1 MKDSKPASGLPP
13 ARVVA
18 ASSSIHSP
26 DGIETT
32 NVAKPL
38 PPALPAVIVAM
49 TTAERESTKIVKPL
63 PRPTEPTRQRPV
75 DRRWLLGAGIGMLAL
90 AAAAFVV
97 MNGSDQV
104 QRRGELPDVKA
115 DGPGEPARPRRI
127 EIESSEPAPAPI
139 APTRTPAKRDEPSV
153 QPRQAAGE
161 SDEVE
166 PTALPA
172 SDSPASSTASSQPSI
187 LRHRPTETKPSPPP
201 RSSRTRKPKRKPARA
216 ADPKWNPDAL
226 FLKKK

>member
-1 MKDSKPASGLPP
+1 MKDSKPDSGIPP

-49 TTAERESTKIVKPL
+49 SRAERESTKIVKPL
-63 PRPTEPTRQRPV
+63 PVPTEPTRQRPI

-97 MNGSDQV
+97 MNGSITAC
-104 QRRGELPDVKA
+104 GELPDVKA
-115 DGPGEPARPRRI
+115 DGPANLPSQDASRS
-127 EIESSEPAPAPI
+127 SSEPAPAPI
-139 APTRTPAKRDEPSV
+139 APTRTPANRRTERVACK
-153 QPRQAAGE
+153 
-161 SDEVE
+161 
-166 PTALPA
+166 LPA
-172 SDSPASSTASSQPSI
+172 S
-187 LRHRPTETKPSPPP
+187 PTKS
-201 RSSRTRKPKRKPARA
+201 
-216 ADPKWNPDAL
+216 N
-226 FLKKK
+226 